1 MPHVGPVSGDSG
13 FIRIFWKIPYKF
25 FKTAANREIPI
36 LLFCYNRL
44 RKVVN
49 SVKEILI
56 AEKEVTGRAGTPHR
70 FSYYRLEDA
79 KGYGVCV
86 KSGQGGTA
94 VVPGITM
101 RRSRIDALL
110 GKLIRFAV
118 SPVCARDVV
127 EDWLAL

>member
-49 SVKEILI
+49 SVKEI
-56 AEKEVTGRAGTPHR
+56 
-70 FSYYRLEDA
+70 
-79 KGYGVCV
+79 
-86 KSGQGGTA
+86 
-94 VVPGITM
+94 
-101 RRSRIDALL
+101 
-110 GKLIRFAV
+110 
-118 SPVCARDVV
+118 
-127 EDWLAL
+127 

>member
-1 MPHVGPVSGDSG
+1 MEPERRTG
-13 FIRIFWKIPYKF
+13 FPTIAWKMQRGM
-25 FKTAANREIPI
+25 A
-36 LLFCYNRL
+36 
-44 RKVVN
+44 
-49 SVKEILI
+49 
-56 AEKEVTGRAGTPHR
+56 
-70 FSYYRLEDA
+70 
-79 KGYGVCV
+79 CV